1 MAGTLGYLLTWT
13 TYGTWLQG
21 DNRGYVKDGRIYPG
35 NKHLM
40 QTNKQLQLHDAVR
53 LSKEKQQLV
62 RTAIINEAQLRSQQ
76 IYALSVQ
83 SNHIH
88 IVVQYVP
95 QPISKVVAYYKK
107 AARLA
112 LKAAGYSAK
121 LWTRGYDKRFCF
133 DRAAL
138 EQKIEYVQHHNK
150 II

>member
-1 MAGTLGYLLTWT
+1 MARTLGYLLTWT

-21 DNRGYVKDGRIYPG
+21 DNRSYVKDGRIYPG

-95 QPISKVVAYYKK
+95 QPIS
-107 AARLA
+107 
-112 LKAAGYSAK
+112 
-121 LWTRGYDKRFCF
+121 
-133 DRAAL
+133 
-138 EQKIEYVQHHNK
+138 
-150 II
+150 